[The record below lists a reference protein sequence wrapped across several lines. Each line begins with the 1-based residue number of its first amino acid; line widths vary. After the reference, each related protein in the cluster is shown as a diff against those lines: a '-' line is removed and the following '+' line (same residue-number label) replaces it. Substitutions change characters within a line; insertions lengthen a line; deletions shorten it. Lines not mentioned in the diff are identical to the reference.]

1 VVSLAIGLLPF
12 LKVYAAGFFA
22 IPLIRFIFN
31 LNTNKGIGERNARR
45 VLAFNR
51 LKQMDPAL
59 RRKLESA
66 RRYGGTQV
74 LRGAAYSSDKELDE
88 MAMEDFDAKL
98 RGDL

>member
-1 VVSLAIGLLPF
+1 MA
-12 LKVYAAGFFA
+12 
-22 IPLIRFIFN
+22 
-31 LNTNKGIGERNARR
+31 
-45 VLAFNR
+45 
-51 LKQMDPAL
+51 AL

-74 LRGAAYSSDKELDE
+74 LRGATYSSDKDLDE

>member
-1 VVSLAIGLLPF
+1 MAQTYGGVVSLAIGLLPF

-51 LKQMDPAL
+51 LKQMDPG
-59 RRKLESA
+59 ESSCLFLSVPL
-66 RRYGGTQV
+66 V
-74 LRGAAYSSDKELDE
+74 LVLASDFFSLHLLS
-88 MAMEDFDAKL
+88 FL
-98 RGDL
+98 WQR